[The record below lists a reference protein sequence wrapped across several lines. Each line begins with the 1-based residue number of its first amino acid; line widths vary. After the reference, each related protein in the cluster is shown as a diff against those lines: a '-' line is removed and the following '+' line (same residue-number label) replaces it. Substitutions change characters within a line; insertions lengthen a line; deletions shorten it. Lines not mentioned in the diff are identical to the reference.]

1 MSRSMRLV
9 TLAVAALVLTA
20 VAVTYVL
27 YFAGRSDP
35 RRRTGGP
42 TVPAAATG
50 QVDLKTPGRLVFR
63 STALGPDYGYL
74 ASVPL
79 TDTTGPRTFSKTD
92 CERVYAANGTG
103 LCLAAERGA
112 ITSFHAVVL
121 DAGLR
126 EMRRFKLSG
135 APSRAR
141 LSADGRMA
149 SWTVFVYGDSYA
161 GSAFSTRTS
170 ILDTRT
176 GTFVGSLE
184 EFAVYRNGARYQ
196 SPDLNFWGVTF
207 TADDNRFYATMA
219 TKAKTYLVEGD
230 LAKHEVRTLWENV
243 ECPSLSPDG
252 TRLVYKKRVSSN
264 PSRPWR
270 LHVLELSSMRDTL
283 LAEPTS
289 VDDQAAWL
297 DDSTVVY
304 GLSDSKSV
312 SNIWAVPADGSGKPR
327 MIVAGGVSPA
337 TIR

>member
-1 MSRSMRLV
+1 MSRSGRLV
-9 TLAVAALVLTA
+9 TLAVAAFVLAA
-20 VAVTYVL
+20 VAITYVL
-27 YFAGRSDP
+27 HFAGRSDP
-35 RRRTGGP
+35 RRRSGGS
-42 TVPAAATG
+42 TVAAATAG
-50 QVDLKTPGRLVFR
+50 QVDLKSPGRLVFR
-63 STALGPDYGYL
+63 NTALGPDYGYL

-79 TDTTGPRTFSKTD
+79 ADSSGPRMLSTTE

-103 LCLAAERGA
+103 LCLAADRGA

-121 DAGLR
+121 DSGLR
-126 EMRRFKLSG
+126 EVRRFKLPG

-176 GTFVGSLE
+176 GNFVASLE
-184 EFAVYRNGARYQ
+184 EFTVYRDGRRYRA
-196 SPDLNFWGVTF
+196 PDVNFWGVTF

-219 TKAKTYLVEGD
+219 TKGKTYLVEGD
-230 LAKHEVRTLWENV
+230 LAGRQVRALRENV

-270 LHVLELSSMRDTL
+270 LYMLELSAMRDTP
-283 LAEPTS
+283 LAEPAS

-327 MIVAGGVSPA
+327 MVVAGGVSPA
-337 TIR
+337 SIR